1 MPAGLWCFSGENLGP
16 QESMNP
22 MEAEINP
29 APLERALQIQPQ
41 AISDPETAWE
51 RWAPVGQA

>member
-1 MPAGLWCFSGENLGP
+1 MPAGLWCFSGENLEP

-29 APLERALQIQPQ
+29 APLERTLEIQPQ

-51 RWAPVGQA
+51 CCTSVGRA